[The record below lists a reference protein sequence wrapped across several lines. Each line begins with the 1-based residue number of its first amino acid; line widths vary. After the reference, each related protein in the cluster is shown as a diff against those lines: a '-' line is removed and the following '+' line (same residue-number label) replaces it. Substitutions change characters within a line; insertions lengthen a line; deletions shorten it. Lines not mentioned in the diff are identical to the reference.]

1 MTQLNETTDIVIV
14 GAGPTGLTAA
24 VRLAQL
30 GVPHVVLDA
39 GAEPSRTSKAA
50 LVHASSLEVLAELG
64 VAEALV
70 DAGRRLHSIVMVDR
84 GRVLVRV
91 RLTELPTPFPYGLSV
106 PQSTTEALLVER
118 LARLGGS
125 VRRRSSATT
134 RPRSCCPR
142 TV

>member
-50 LVHASSLEVLAELG
+50 LVHASI
-64 VAEALV
+64 
-70 DAGRRLHSIVMVDR
+70 GRASTIRAPGTASAS
-84 GRVLVRV
+84 RVW
-91 RLTELPTPFPYGLSV
+91 PS
-106 PQSTTEALLVER
+106 
-118 LARLGGS
+118 GS
-125 VRRRSSATT
+125 VSSTAASPSVGGCQAGSASQLMSPE
-134 RPRSCCPR
+134 R
-142 TV
+142 